1 MRLIIAC
8 DEPPAARRLC
18 SELSKYPAETIC
30 VTGLEELKSDCD
42 SPCELAL
49 INVAR
54 AELVE
59 YVRTIRESPSGAN
72 CSVLVASERLS
83 SELGLAG
90 ILPILRAMP
99 CLHGDMVKLAH
110 RLITGG
116 QEKERRRNLCPL

>member
-1 MRLIIAC
+1 MA
-8 DEPPAARRLC
+8 
-18 SELSKYPAETIC
+18 
-30 VTGLEELKSDCD
+30 GLEELKSACD

-59 YVRTIRESPSGAN
+59 YIRTIRESPSGAD

-83 SELGLAG
+83 SELGSAG
-90 ILPILRAMP
+90 VLPILRAMP
-99 CLHGDMVKLAH
+99 CLYGDMVKLAH

-116 QEKERRRNLCPL
+116 QDKERRSNLCPL